1 MRRHDELRR
10 ARALVPDDALLRAGG
25 ARPTAPETE
34 RDGELVRTVWARVR
48 GGARARDCDEV
59 APVDLY
65 RIRTL
70 LAHWVCEGALEI
82 APEPAAP

>member
-1 MRRHDELRR
+1 
-10 ARALVPDDALLRAGG
+10 
-25 ARPTAPETE
+25 
-34 RDGELVRTVWARVR
+34 
-48 GGARARDCDEV
+48 V

-70 LAHWVCEGALEI
+70 LAHWVGEGALEI